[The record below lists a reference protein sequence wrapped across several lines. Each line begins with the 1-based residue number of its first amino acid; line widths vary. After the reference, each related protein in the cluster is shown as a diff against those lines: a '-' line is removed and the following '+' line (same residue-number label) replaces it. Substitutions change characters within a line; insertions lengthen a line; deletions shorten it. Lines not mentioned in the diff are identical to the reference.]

1 MIRIIHLSAVHWN
14 AMEWGMIKIALICRD
29 KHVDYVVVIHTLL
42 YTFLFY
48 MVRNKINVFAVIQG
62 GLK

>member
-1 MIRIIHLSAVHWN
+1 MIRFIHLFWN